1 MKDIIIEIILE
12 NKMALVALIIAF
24 MAFFAFDYCV
34 TEVAETVKEQIT
46 TRNLVYQQYD
56 Y

>member
-1 MKDIIIEIILE
+1 MKDIIIEIIAE

-34 TEVAETVKEQIT
+34 TEVAETVKENIA
-46 TRNLVYQQYD
+46 TRNLVYQQYV